1 MNVCWRARLAAHA
14 HAFLLGRVCAT
25 QGRSVAGGSEQAY
38 YIFIDPEVPF
48 SLRDANDTIVLGIRV
63 VCTSHCPPLT
73 SVQSSPPV
81 PVDCIADQI
90 TEKTATTPRS
100 ITTSYFL
107 TDLDG
112 NERCVVHATAAAPAG
127 PTPVS
132 LGNSTVRGIS
142 NIEGWRVT
150 LPNGQSTATYYV
162 RESRGPPSGNGT
174 GPMVMYPFRITLKYP
189 AGGPEVGYVLDQGT
203 HYPVAVTPWFDV
215 SGCDGK
221 HAVDERL
228 AAAVRRFPPQAA
240 AVDRNGMPVVVDSP
254 HWQVFRSM

>member
-1 MNVCWRARLAAHA
+1 M
-14 HAFLLGRVCAT
+14 
-25 QGRSVAGGSEQAY
+25 
-38 YIFIDPEVPF
+38 
-48 SLRDANDTIVLGIRV
+48 
-63 VCTSHCPPLT
+63 T
-73 SVQSSPPV
+73 SVQSSRHLCRL
-81 PVDCIADQI
+81 VDCIADQI